1 MTPISR
7 RTLFA
12 VVMLAAILTI
22 AIAVPL
28 QAATFVS
35 PTPVPRPQPRPV
47 ACSGFYYRVLPGD
60 TLSRIGVRFG
70 VSVYNLQR
78 CNGLGSS
85 TRIFAGELLLIPR
98 GYGYFPP
105 RYPAPIH
112 GGACWYR
119 VHWGDTLSRIARR
132 YGTSVWYMLRI
143 NYIGNPNYIR
153 AGQYLRVPCY

>member
-12 VVMLAAILTI
+12 VVMLAAILTV

-35 PTPVPRPQPRPV
+35 PPKPPAPRPV

-60 TLSRIGVRFG
+60 NLSRIGLRFG
-70 VSVYNLQR
+70 VSVFNLQR

-85 TRIFAGELLLIPR
+85 TRIYAGQLLLIPR
-98 GYGYFPP
+98 GSSYVPP
-105 RYPAPIH
+105 RHPSY
-112 GGACWYR
+112 GACWYK
-119 VHWGDTLSRIARR
+119 VHWGDTLSMIARR
-132 YGTSVWYMLRI
+132 YHTTVWNLLRL
-143 NYIGNPNYIR
+143 NYIPNANYIR